1 LVCHNYR
8 GVILE
13 VYDMEA
19 CDMFAPSVNVL
30 LCMRLRYVWYVKQVH
45 GVGLVSVVGVSH
57 VLHVSKRGIG

>member
-1 LVCHNYR
+1 M
-8 GVILE
+8 IQE

-19 CDMFAPSVNVL
+19 WDKFGNGFAPSVNVL